1 MFKHNCS
8 QFTSTEELQGN
19 YFRPCEVDQP
29 LSYDAQHFN
38 MTVAAQENGNWPAHC
53 GICKKFLEDADLNAV
68 LLPNTIAAVKDMVQK
83 KINQVET
90 AKNYKPLKVKRA
102 TSADPNQHA
111 EKKIKQEVKNEGTVC
126 KAEATEQKVEQLEE
140 RMGKAELISFHN
152 LQVLQKMPDLV
163 DEFGEKSEGTKKAI
177 THPIYCKWCNKTFSG
192 RNRAKIA
199 QHTSGQEHRR
209 RWRSQEALGEAK
221 AVDEDV
227 KAEQAE
233 GSPDPLPLG
242 KCLGLRLQGQ
252 LGRTTR
258 LGSDLFPV
266 WQTYTQY
273 ANLDK
278 SLRTGRNVLGT
289 LWKRVLMI
297 MGYDGDI

>member
-1 MFKHNCS
+1 MLKHNCS

-29 LSYDAQHFN
+29 LSCDAQHFN
-38 MTVAAQENGNWPAHC
+38 MTVAAQENGNWPA
-53 GICKKFLEDADLNAV
+53 ICTICNKFLEDADLTAA
-68 LLPNTIAAVKDMVQK
+68 LLPNTIAAVKDLVQK

-90 AKNYKPLKVKRA
+90 AKNCKPLKVKRA
-102 TSADPNQHA
+102 TSADPAQHA
-111 EKKIKQEVKNEGTVC
+111 EKKIKQEVKIEGTEC

-140 RMGKAELISFHN
+140 RMCKAELISYHN
-152 LQVLQKMPDLV
+152 LQVVEKIPDLV
-163 DEFGEKSEGTKKAI
+163 GEFGEKSEGTKKAI
-177 THPIYCKWCNKTFSG
+177 TYPIFCKWCNKTFSG
-192 RNRAKIA
+192 RNRAKIV

-209 RWRSQEALGEAK
+209 RWRSKEAVGEVK

-227 KAEQAE
+227 KEEKAEDSA
-233 GSPDPLPLG
+233 DLLPLG
-242 KCLGLRLQGQ
+242 KCLGLRLQSHI
-252 LGRTTR
+252 GRKTC

-266 WQTYTQY
+266 WKAYTQY

-289 LWKRVLMI
+289 FGNI
-297 MGYDGDI
+297 MEACFDDDGV